1 MRQFVIFGAGK
12 RGKELFELLGSS
24 KVFCFC
30 DNHLCGANIEDK
42 AVVAF
47 SELSSLS
54 GSYTIILSTNNGDMR
69 EQLGDGGIEYC
80 DCSISYD
87 ALRDLLK
94 EEYEYCTDSEVEFY
108 LVDSFELTHYVS
120 IYNALRD
127 AGIRAVMVAEPCLYN
142 TAGTWFDEEKTWE
155 LLDAHGCEWYKRSN
169 SDAPVAITTEFG
181 HNLIHYKG
189 RKIQLC
195 YGVSFLRKKAF
206 ELEADVTKPFD
217 HVLVNGQFYKK
228 MITNNRPADTVTDI
242 AYPRYREYFL
252 YPGNREDIRR
262 SLGIQSTK
270 PILVY
275 YPTWDD
281 HSSISEYAE
290 EIGKLKDT
298 YFVISKPHHCT
309 LRLPEKEGDRT
320 LLKRNSDLVVDTA
333 GSLSELAFITDL
345 AICDAMSGALCEVAY
360 LNRDAHMVAI
370 MEPGTKEE
378 FYFDPW
384 KLSVTVETPELLG
397 QTVRK
402 IGDEDP
408 CLVSRQK
415 LIRELI
421 SDDFDDGM
429 ERCVNAIRRRI
440 QC

>member
-1 MRQFVIFGAGK
+1 MGQFVIFGAGK
-12 RGKELFELLGSS
+12 RGKELLKLLGSS

-30 DNHLCGANIEDK
+30 DNNLCGTNIEDK

-47 SELSSLS
+47 SELSLLS
-54 GSYTIILSTNNGDMR
+54 SSYTIILSTNNEDMR
-69 EQLGDGGIEYC
+69 KQLGDGGIVYC
-80 DCSISYD
+80 DCSCSYD
-87 ALRDLLK
+87 ALRDILWS
-94 EEYEYCTDSEVEFY
+94 EYEYCTDSEVEFY
-108 LVDSFELTHYVS
+108 LIDSFELSHYEP

-127 AGIRAVMVAEPCLYN
+127 AGIRAVMVAEPCIFN
-142 TAGTWFDEEKTWE
+142 TVGTWFDEVKTWE

-169 SDAPVAITTEFG
+169 PDAPVAITTEFG

-217 HVLVNGQFYKK
+217 HVLVNGSFYKK

-242 AYPRYREYFL
+242 SYPRYREYFL
-252 YPGNREDIRR
+252 YPGNREDTRR

-290 EIGKLKDT
+290 EIGKLRDM

-309 LRLPEKEGDRT
+309 LRLPEKERDRA
-320 LLKRNSDLVVDTA
+320 LLKRNSDLVVDTT
-333 GSLSELAFITDL
+333 GSLSELASITDF

-370 MEPGTKEE
+370 LEPGTKEE
-378 FYFDPW
+378 FYFDPG
-384 KLSVTVETPELLG
+384 KLSVTVEKPELLD

-408 CLVSRQK
+408 WLASRQK
-415 LIRELI
+415 LIPELI
-421 SDDFDDGM
+421 SDDFDEGM
-429 ERCVNAIRRRI
+429 DRCINAIRRRI